1 MSLEWPDYE
10 NEMKKK
16 AKARK
21 SGDDF
26 IVPDSDEEDM
36 KDASYRAT
44 KRKQQGEKV
53 LLSKKGLLTKATAF
67 RSWSP
72 VPGRSMSYLFSKWPR
87 ANELGSS
94 SVSLPMKLKIS
105 VIDVPVSYLPPA

>member
-44 KRKQQGEKV
+44 KRKQQGEEV
-53 LLSKKGLLTKATAF
+53 LLSKNVFRLMQRHLEAGLLF
-67 RSWSP
+67 QVEVR
-72 VPGRSMSYLFSKWPR
+72 V
-87 ANELGSS
+87 GSF
-94 SVSLPMKLKIS
+94 
-105 VIDVPVSYLPPA
+105 